1 MTAHKPND
9 DLKLPD
15 APDIPGLTF
24 RRFRGEADFAL
35 MAAIAVSCNRA
46 DGIDWFVTARD
57 LASEFARM
65 PESDPRRDVLIAEIA
80 GEPIGCIRLSC
91 WREYEGNRIYA
102 TEGHVLP
109 AWRRRGI
116 GTVLLRAS
124 ERRAREVAA
133 GHPPDDARFLEA
145 MWSDCEPS
153 RRSLLEAEG
162 YAPTTRSAR
171 MVRPDL
177 EDIPAAPLP
186 PGLEVRPVRPEHYR
200 AIWDAGV
207 DATRDYL
214 GGGPLSEA
222 DYEQLLEQRTFDP
235 ALWKIAWD
243 GGQVV
248 GQVRS
253 FIDPQENA
261 VLDRTRGYTEEISV
275 RRPWRRRGLARAL
288 LVQSLHELKRRGM
301 IEAALGVQMDGRHGA
316 LRLYQSV
323 GFQVTRVGTAARKR
337 ID

>member
-1 MTAHKPND
+1 MAHEPND
-9 DLKLPD
+9 DVKLPD

-35 MAAIAVSCNRA
+35 TAAIEVSCNRA

-80 GEPIGCIRLSC
+80 GEAIGFVRLAW
-91 WREYEGNRIYA
+91 WREYEGDRIYA
-102 TEGHVLP
+102 TDGHVLP

-133 GHPPDDARFLEA
+133 GHPPNDARFLEA
-145 MWSDCEPS
+145 MWSDSEPS

-162 YAPTTRSAR
+162 YEPTTRSAR
-171 MVRPDL
+171 MVRPNL

-200 AIWDAGV
+200 AIWDADV
-207 DATRDYL
+207 EAFQDHL
-214 GGGPLSEA
+214 GASVPSEA
-222 DYEQLLEQRTFDP
+222 DYEQFLAQRNFDP

-253 FIDPQENA
+253 FIDSQENA
-261 VLDRTRGYTEEISV
+261 AFDRERGYTEEISV

-301 IEAALGVQMDGRHGA
+301 SEAALGVQMDGKHDA

-323 GFQVTRVGTAARKR
+323 GFQVMRVGTAARKR
-337 ID
+337 MD